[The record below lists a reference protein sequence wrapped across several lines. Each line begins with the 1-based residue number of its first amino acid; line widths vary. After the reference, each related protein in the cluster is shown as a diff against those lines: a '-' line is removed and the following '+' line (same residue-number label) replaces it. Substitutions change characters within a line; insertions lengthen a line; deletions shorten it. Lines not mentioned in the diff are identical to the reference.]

1 MHGAQ
6 DLEFRQTILFL
17 RGFLAYTQLSSN
29 PDVLE
34 LIPIEIG
41 VTIGA
46 ARGHPEILAMKLI
59 MVQDHF
65 QNQRRQL
72 LEILSLLE
80 KIQWK

>member
-1 MHGAQ
+1 MHRAQ
-6 DLEFRQTILFL
+6 DLEFRQTILFVHGL
-17 RGFLAYTQLSSN
+17 LAYTQIFSN

-46 ARGHPEILAMKLI
+46 AREHPEILAMKHI